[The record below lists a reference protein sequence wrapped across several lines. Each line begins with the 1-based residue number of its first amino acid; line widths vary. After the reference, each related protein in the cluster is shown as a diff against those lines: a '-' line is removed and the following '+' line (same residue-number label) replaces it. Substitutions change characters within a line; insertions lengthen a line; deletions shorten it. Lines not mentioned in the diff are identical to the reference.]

1 MNNLT
6 CFVAVEFV
14 DDPNVK
20 GWTYWYLCEFD
31 GAEEGD
37 NAVAPLGRHDG
48 LQKGVIRKVLYAKNG
63 EAPYPV
69 ERIKKIKTLLK
80 AEKNV

>member
-1 MNNLT
+1 MNNLL

-14 DDPNVK
+14 DDPKVK

-37 NAVAPLGRHDG
+37 KVAAPLGRHDG
-48 LQKGVIRKVLYAKNG
+48 VQQGVIRKVRYASAE

-69 ERIKKIKTLLK
+69 DRIKKVKSLIK
-80 AEKNV
+80 ADKNV